1 MIQLLPHPVFES
13 GFYFQPA
20 VTMVVCSGDGCLFLV
35 ILPLCC
41 IFVTD
46 TIIINTL
53 ITTAIENTKDRGKVE
68 KVQTKAITKNTEF

>member
-1 MIQLLPHPVFES
+1 
-13 GFYFQPA
+13 
-20 VTMVVCSGDGCLFLV
+20 MVVCSGDGCLFRV

-68 KVQTKAITKNTEF
+68 KDQTKVITQKNNRILIFWIVQKVTRQIWADLGN